1 MELFVL
7 IIGCGNIG
15 SYFDEKKDN
24 SLPCT
29 HAGAYHL
36 DQRFKIV
43 ACVEPDKLRRE
54 EFMRYW
60 NVEFGFSTL
69 NEIDI
74 SIFNFDIISICSPTK
89 YHYQDL
95 QIALEFHPK
104 VIFCEKPMTTSLKDS
119 QNIVYECKKRNILL
133 AINYTRSWDPSV
145 LQLKKDILSNKWGEL
160 RSMSGIYNKGV
171 LNNGSHMLDLIY
183 NIVKDIKLISVG
195 KAVFDFF
202 EDDPTVPVFLES
214 ASSVPIQLATA
225 HARDYALFELQFIFS
240 KGVLTMEEGGFT
252 WRTRKV
258 EPSQTFS
265 GYNLLNKGIFNKGM
279 YEQAMSLAV
288 DNIYNAISYDEPL
301 FKTGQDALRVQSL
314 CEQIKTMALTN
325 G

>member
-1 MELFVL
+1 MSLLVL
-7 IIGCGNIG
+7 IIGCGNIAG
-15 SYFDEKKDN
+15 YFDEKKN
-24 SLPCT
+24 NTLPYT

-36 DQRFKIV
+36 DQRFKIL
-43 ACVEPDKLRRE
+43 ACVEPNELRRE

-69 NEIDI
+69 NEID
-74 SIFNFDIISICSPTK
+74 SSMLNFDVISICSPTK

-104 VIFCEKPMTTSLKDS
+104 VIFCEKPVTTSLKES
-119 QNIVYECKKRNILL
+119 QNIVYECEKRNILL

-145 LQLKKDILSNKWGEL
+145 LQLKQDIISNKWGEL
-160 RSMSGIYNKGV
+160 RSISGTYNKGI

-183 NIVKDIKLISVG
+183 NIVNDIKLISVG

-202 EDDPTVPVFLES
+202 EDDPTVPMFLES
-214 ASSVPIQLATA
+214 SSGVPIQLVTA
-225 HARDYALFELQFIFS
+225 HAQDYALFELQLIFS

-252 WRTRKV
+252 WRERKV

-265 GYNLLNKGIFNKGM
+265 GYNFLNKGTLNKGM
-279 YEQAMSLAV
+279 YEQSMSLAV
-288 DNIYNAISYDEPL
+288 ENLYNAIFYDEPL
-301 FKTGQDALRVQSL
+301 FKTGTDALKVQSL
-314 CEQIKTMALTN
+314 CEQIKKMALTN